1 VNVSGEVAVITGGAS
16 GLGRATALALA
27 RQGADIVLADVNDG
41 RLAQVAG
48 EIAALGRRVHTV
60 HCDVSRDDDVARL
73 ADEAEATLGPVGLV
87 MNNAGVV
94 LRGALEQ
101 VGLADWQWCFGIN
114 VFGVIRGVHTF
125 LPRMI
130 ERRHGYIVNT
140 GSMAGLVPL
149 TGEGAP
155 YIASKFAVVGL
166 TEALA
171 LYARPFGIGVSLLCP
186 GGVATNLAETSRS
199 IGMTPE
205 REVAE
210 TRMAQSVQGG
220 QEMQPVEIGELVV
233 QAVLVEQFLIL
244 PDPASSELIRRR
256 AQDINAFLSA
266 RFAAL
271 ERDFDSSPSPLAPL
285 YLRGGKGGVA
295 SVFPSGSGGDGDG
308 NAHD

>member
-1 VNVSGEVAVITGGAS
+1 VNLSGEVAVITGGAS
-16 GLGRATALALA
+16 GIGRGTALAMA
-27 RQGADIVLADVNDG
+27 RHGADIVLADVNDV
-41 RLAQVAG
+41 RLGQVRD
-48 EIAALGRRVHTV
+48 EIAALGRRVLAV
-60 HCDVSRDDDVARL
+60 HCDVSRDEDLERL
-73 ADEAEATLGPVGLV
+73 AHEAEAKLGPVGLV

-101 VGLADWQWCFGIN
+101 VDLADWQWCFGIN
-114 VFGVIRGVHTF
+114 VFGVIRGIHTF

-186 GGVATNLAETSRS
+186 GGVATNLAETGRS
-199 IGMTPE
+199 MGMTPE
-205 REVAE
+205 RQAAE

-220 QEMQPVEIGELVV
+220 QEMQPEDIGELVV
-233 QAVLVEQFLIL
+233 QAVEVEQFLIL
-244 PDPASSELIRRR
+244 PDPSSMELVRLR
-256 AQDINAFLSA
+256 AHDVNAFLA
-266 RFAAL
+266 TRFAAL
-271 ERDFDSSPSPLAPL
+271 EE
-285 YLRGGKGGVA
+285 
-295 SVFPSGSGGDGDG
+295 
-308 NAHD
+308 

>member
-1 VNVSGEVAVITGGAS
+1 MNVSGEVAVITGGAS
-16 GLGRATALALA
+16 GIGRGTALALA
-27 RQGADIVLADVNDG
+27 RRGADIVLADINDA
-41 RLAQVAG
+41 RLAQVST
-48 EIAALGRRVHTV
+48 EIAALGRRVLAV
-60 HCDVSRDDDVARL
+60 HCDVSHDADVEHL
-73 ADEAEATLGPVGLV
+73 AQEAEAKLGPVGLL

-94 LRGALEQ
+94 LRGALEH

-130 ERRHGYIVNT
+130 ARRHGYIVNT

-186 GGVATNLAETSRS
+186 GGVNTNLAETGRS

-205 REVAE
+205 RQVSE
-210 TRMAQSVQGG
+210 TRMAQSLQGG
-220 QEMQPVEIGELVV
+220 REMQPDEIGELVV
-233 QAVLVEQFLIL
+233 QAVVAEQFLIL
-244 PDPASSELIRRR
+244 PDPASVELIRRR
-256 AQDINAFLSA
+256 AQDVNAFLA
-266 RFAAL
+266 MRFAAL
-271 ERDFDSSPSPLAPL
+271 DE
-285 YLRGGKGGVA
+285 
-295 SVFPSGSGGDGDG
+295 
-308 NAHD
+308 

>member
-1 VNVSGEVAVITGGAS
+1 VNVAGEVAVITGGAS
-16 GLGRATALALA
+16 GIGRGTALALA
-27 RQGADIVLADVNDG
+27 RHGADLVLADINDA
-41 RLAQVAG
+41 RLAQVSD
-48 EIAALGRRVHTV
+48 EIAAVGRRVHTV
-60 HCDVSRDDDVARL
+60 HCDVSRDADVARL
-73 ADEAEATLGPVGLV
+73 AEEAEATLGPVGLV

-101 VGLADWQWCFGIN
+101 VDLADWQWCFGIN
-114 VFGVIRGVHTF
+114 VFGVVRGIHAF

-130 ERRHGYIVNT
+130 ARRRGYIVNT

-186 GGVATNLAETSRS
+186 AGVATNLAETSRS
-199 IGMTPE
+199 IGMSAE

-220 QEMQPVEIGELVV
+220 QEMQPEEIGELVV
-233 QAVLVEQFLIL
+233 QAVLADQFLIL
-244 PDPASSELIRRR
+244 PDPSSIELMRRR
-256 AQDINAFLSA
+256 AHDVNAFLA
-266 RFAAL
+266 DRFAAL
-271 ERDFDSSPSPLAPL
+271 EA
-285 YLRGGKGGVA
+285 
-295 SVFPSGSGGDGDG
+295 
-308 NAHD
+308 